1 MGAYGMEGP
10 FVRIPWILA
19 MGCAL
24 WLWASQVPAQVEG
37 QERPDVR
44 VVVDV
49 SGSMKEN
56 DPDRLALS
64 ALDMLVALLPNGASA
79 GVWTFGETV
88 DNPLP
93 LGEVD
98 ALWRERAMALP
109 PALQDYQ
116 QYTDIEVALGEAAR
130 AEANGWRHL
139 VLLTDGVIDLP
150 PARGTKPGVDDA
162 SRRRLV
168 DDLAPALADQGV
180 SIHAIAFSDQAD
192 LALVERLAQTT
203 GGLAAL
209 AENPERLLGAFLDIV
224 ERIFPADQVPLEAG
238 RFVIDDAVET
248 FSALVFHEPDDAP
261 LTLVA
266 PDGTRYRAD
275 DAPADVRWRVEPRFD
290 LIRIPEPQVGE
301 WRLEGAIG
309 EGSRINVASPLHLR
323 TADLPA
329 TLYLGFD
336 VPVEAWVE
344 RNGDLLSDS
353 SDALNLSVSL
363 QDAQGKVQSRVML
376 QAEAGR
382 FRGRLPAPALTGNG
396 RLVIR
401 AEGEAFQRQRVQA
414 VNVLPAIGAVHR
426 PRENRVVLAAEH
438 PRLNRDNTTIQ
449 AELQGEVLD
458 AHAVEASRWHLELPE
473 LDETL
478 SRPLLLNA
486 TIELDGEVRELA
498 LPRLIL
504 NPEGRVGIDL
514 ADVAG
519 PTLGTEPV
527 AEGEQRGGSQ
537 PAQESSADNAAD
549 RFVAW
554 ANRLPQAARD
564 LWQEGVPGLQRHWEA
579 HRRDPRLWGAVG
591 LIVLA
596 WLVVSLIRRRRAR
609 PPVQREEP
617 HV

>member
-1 MGAYGMEGP
+1 MGGYGMERP
-10 FVRIPWILA
+10 FGRLTWLLA
-19 MGCAL
+19 IGCAL
-24 WLWASQVPAQVEG
+24 WLWASQAPAQVGGE
-37 QERPDVR
+37 ERPDVR

-64 ALDMLVALLPNGASA
+64 ALDMLVALLPNGATA

-98 ALWRERAMALP
+98 EAWRDRALALP

-116 QYTDIEVALGEAAR
+116 QYTDIEVALREAAS

-139 VLLTDGVIDLP
+139 VLLTDGMIDLS
-150 PARGTKPGVDDA
+150 PARGAKPEVDDA

-168 DDLAPALADQGV
+168 DELAAELADQGV
-180 SIHAIAFSDQAD
+180 TIHAIAFSDQAD
-192 LALVERLAQTT
+192 LALVERLAQST

-224 ERIFPADQVPLEAG
+224 ERIFPADQVPLEEG
-238 RFVIDDAVET
+238 RFVIDDGVET

-266 PDGTRYRAD
+266 PDGTRYGAD
-275 DAPADVRWRVEPRFD
+275 EAPDDIRWRVEPRFD
-290 LIRIPEPQVGE
+290 LIRVPDPQVGE
-301 WRLEGAIG
+301 WRLEGPVG
-309 EGSRINVASPLHLR
+309 EGSRINVASSLHLR
-323 TADLPA
+323 TADLPT
-329 TLYLGFD
+329 TLYLGFE
-336 VPVEAWVE
+336 VPLEAWVE
-344 RNGDLLSDS
+344 RDGDPLGEEGEEPT
-353 SDALNLSVSL
+353 LSVSL
-363 QDAQGKVQSRVML
+363 QDTEGEVQSRVTL

-382 FRGRLPAPALTGNG
+382 FRGRLPAPALTGNM
-396 RLVIR
+396 RLVFR
-401 AEGEAFQRQRVQA
+401 AEGEGFHRQRVQA

-426 PRENRVVLAAEH
+426 PEEGRVVLAAEH
-438 PRLNRDNTTIQ
+438 PRLNRDNTEIQ
-449 AELQGEVLD
+449 GELQGERLE
-458 AHAVEASRWHLELPE
+458 ARAVGSSRWHLELPE
-473 LDETL
+473 LDEEL
-478 SRPLLLNA
+478 SQPLLLTA
-486 TIELDGEVRELA
+486 TLELDGETRELA

-519 PTLGTEPV
+519 PTLGTERVEDGERSDASLPPPETS
-527 AEGEQRGGSQ
+527 AER
-537 PAQESSADNAAD
+537 AAD

-554 ANRLPQAARD
+554 ANRLPEKARD
-564 LWQEGVPGLQRHWEA
+564 LWQAGVPGLQRLWEA
-579 HRRDPRLWGAVG
+579 HRRDPRLWGAVA
-591 LIVLA
+591 LMVLV
-596 WLVVSLIRRRRAR
+596 WLVASLIRRRRAR
-609 PPVQREEP
+609 RPLRREEP